1 MNEYDRAR
9 EAIATALCKK
19 CMNELCCVNAGA
31 LYCHGALEQADAIL
45 SLPMICVRADEQ
57 SCSKTLLLGGNS
69 YHLECLSCGLSAA
82 QFIHALHDEGFVRI
96 AKREQSKI

>member
-1 MNEYDRAR
+1 MNEYERAR
-9 EAIATALCKK
+9 EAIDHLIVMAVSKY
-19 CMNELCCVNAGA
+19 ELNNTEF
-31 LYCHGALEQADAIL
+31 YADAIL
-45 SLPMICVRADEQ
+45 ALPMICVKADEQ

-96 AKREQSKI
+96 AKREE